1 MPVSVN
7 TGVTGKTPSHA
18 PVHPRFH
25 PFLRGEVK
33 SAGSGVST
41 IKKRALPFVRN
52 TNAFLSMSAMT
63 MVCFGAAAALDRMLT
78 SILNAGGI
86 RVRICALAKNSSIQ
100 VVLEKTISSSKKRS
114 DKSSRKTCLSSE
126 RKDYIKVI
134 IDDNLDDG

>member
-1 MPVSVN
+1 
-7 TGVTGKTPSHA
+7 
-18 PVHPRFH
+18 
-25 PFLRGEVK
+25 
-33 SAGSGVST
+33 
-41 IKKRALPFVRN
+41 
-52 TNAFLSMSAMT
+52 